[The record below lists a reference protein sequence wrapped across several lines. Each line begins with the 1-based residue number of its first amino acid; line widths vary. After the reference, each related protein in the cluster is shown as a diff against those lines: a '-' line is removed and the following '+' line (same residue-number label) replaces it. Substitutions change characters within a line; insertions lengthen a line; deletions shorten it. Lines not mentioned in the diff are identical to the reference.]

1 MTTPDCTAV
10 PADFSLS
17 DGRILSVR
25 KGSTGHYYVKVG
37 SDALLA
43 RVDRL
48 ETARAVFFALAV
60 YDTDVA
66 VFRAGA
72 RA

>member
-1 MTTPDCTAV
+1 MLAV
-10 PADFSLS
+10 PEDFSLS

-25 KGSTGHYYVKVG
+25 MGATGHYCVKVG
-37 SDALLA
+37 SGALITA
-43 RVDRL
+43 TDRL

-66 VFRAGA
+66 VRSLKELK
-72 RA
+72 